1 MENFAKYAYLNN
13 YIKKFREILPL
24 NNLTTIQL
32 HDALYHVGFKPD
44 YGTMYSRNKL
54 ENILNSGY
62 ILNKIR
68 AYLQIMPHVN
78 NSNGYS
84 EIKPIKKQKIIPN
97 YYTDEDMKNASDEL
111 LKNDGVFNES
121 KKMKQNT
128 IRINENTLKKIVSES
143 VKKILKESDEFTPQG
158 YKGMNNYGG
167 NEIQI
172 NRSGDAARIKFQD
185 GEVTDWLEIDF
196 DEQGVAYVTTPYGEQ
211 EKLSDYMRY

>member
-1 MENFAKYAYLNN
+1 MENFSKYAYLNN
-13 YIKKFREILPL
+13 YIKKFRKILPL
-24 NNLTTIQL
+24 KTLTSNEL
-32 HDALYHVGFKPD
+32 HSALYHVGFKPD

-84 EIKPIKKQKIIPN
+84 EIKPIKKH
-97 YYTDEDMKNASDEL
+97 
-111 LKNDGVFNES
+111 DGVFNES

-128 IRINENTLKKIVSES
+128 IKINENTLKKIVSES

-172 NRSGDAARIKFQD
+172 NRSGDAARIKFQN

>member
-24 NNLTTIQL
+24 KTLTSNEL
-32 HDALYHVGFKPD
+32 HSALYHVGFKPD

-68 AYLQIMPHVN
+68 AYLQINPKTSFN
-78 NSNGYS
+78 N
-84 EIKPIKKQKIIPN
+84 KDFVKFKKQEIIPN